1 MTDGKDPRSS
11 NTLQPPKRDSL
22 PGSSTADRLEV
33 IRRHLEAGKASSER
47 EFKPT
52 PEEKR
57 KILKARAKTLAQE
70 TVHDKDNDSCIEVVE
85 FLLANEKYALEL
97 THIREVYPLKDL
109 TLLPCTPSFVRG
121 IINLRGRILSI
132 IDLKQLF
139 ELPDAGLT
147 DLNRVIV
154 LHSDELEFG
163 ILADVILGLRSIPKD
178 AIQRSLPTLTGIR
191 TDYLRGV
198 TGDRVAILDGNKILS
213 DSRITVHEEMD
224 SSLRQFR
231 S

>member
-11 NTLQPPKRDSL
+11 DNPQPPQSGSL
-22 PGSSTADRLEV
+22 PGGSTADRWEV
-33 IRRHLEAGKASSER
+33 IRRHLEAGKAALER

-52 PEEKR
+52 PEER
-57 KILKARAKTLAQE
+57 LKILKARAQTLAQE
-70 TVHDKDNDSCIEVVE
+70 AEHDKGDDFYLEVVE

-132 IDLKQLF
+132 IDLKQFF
-139 ELPDAGLT
+139 ELPDTGLT
-147 DLNRVIV
+147 DSNCVIV

-198 TGDRVAILDGNKILS
+198 TGDRVAILDGSKILS

-224 SSLRQFR
+224 SSLTQFR